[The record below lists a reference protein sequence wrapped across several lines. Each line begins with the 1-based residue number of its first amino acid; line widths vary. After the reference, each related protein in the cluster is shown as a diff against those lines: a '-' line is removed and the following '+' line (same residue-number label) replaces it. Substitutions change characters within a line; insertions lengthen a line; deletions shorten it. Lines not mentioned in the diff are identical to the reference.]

1 MPVLVRLG
9 FLSSVLTYWQQCL
22 NKKKLEE
29 MDEKTKTAL
38 EIERNLDIHNKVM
51 ALLFSFPS
59 PHYFSLW
66 NIQGNNIS
74 FSVQYLNVS

>member
-1 MPVLVRLG
+1 
-9 FLSSVLTYWQQCL
+9 
-22 NKKKLEE
+22 
-29 MDEKTKTAL
+29 MDEKTEAVL

-66 NIQGNNIS
+66 NIQANNIS
-74 FSVQYLNVS
+74 FSVPIFKCFMSKAQFEVFNAVQLPEQIVQF